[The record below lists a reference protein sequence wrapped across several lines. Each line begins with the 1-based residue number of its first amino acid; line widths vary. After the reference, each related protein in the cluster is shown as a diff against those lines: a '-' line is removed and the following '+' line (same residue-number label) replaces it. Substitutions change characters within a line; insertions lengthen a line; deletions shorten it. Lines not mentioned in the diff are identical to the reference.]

1 VKIFISADIEGT
13 AGITEPGE
21 GNRERPEYAEFRAYM
36 TDEVVAA
43 CEGAK
48 AAGATDILVKDAH
61 ASARNLILSKLP
73 DYVSIVRGWSGH
85 PDLMMFGLDDSFDAA
100 LYTGYHDRAGA
111 DSNPLAHTLTG
122 RIQRIVLNG
131 AEASEFTLNAL
142 CAARYGVRSAF
153 LSGDRGMCAAAAALV
168 PGIVTVATSEGFGP
182 ASRSMSPARS
192 VVAIREGV
200 EAALSNGI
208 RGGIP
213 AGAAEWDLRIEF
225 ATPTDAYRG
234 SWYPGAEHVAD
245 RMVQF
250 RATDFF
256 EIQRAIR
263 FIVM

>member
-1 VKIFISADIEGT
+1 MKIFISADIEGT
-13 AGITEPGE
+13 AGITEGGE
-21 GNRERPEYAEFRAYM
+21 GNRDRPEYAEFREYM
-36 TDEVVAA
+36 TDELVAA
-43 CEGAK
+43 CQGAR
-48 AAGATDILVKDAH
+48 AAGATEILVKDAH

-122 RIQRIVLNG
+122 RIQRILLNG
-131 AEASEFTLNAL
+131 EEASEFTLNAL
-142 CAARYGVRSAF
+142 CAARYGVPSSF
-153 LSGDRGMCAAAAALV
+153 LSGDRGMCEAAAALV
-168 PGIVTVATSEGFGP
+168 PGIVIVATSEGYGS

-192 VVAIREGV
+192 VSAIRDGV

-208 RGGIP
+208 SGGMP
-213 AGAAEWDLRIEF
+213 AKAGDWELRIEF
-225 ATPTDAYRG
+225 SNPVDAYRG
-234 SWYPGAEHVAD
+234 CWYPGVEHVAD
-245 RMVQF
+245 RTLQF
-250 RATDFF
+250 RAIDFF

>member
-1 VKIFISADIEGT
+1 
-13 AGITEPGE
+13 
-21 GNRERPEYAEFRAYM
+21 M

-142 CAARYGVRSAF
+142 CAARYGVPSAF
-153 LSGDRGMCAAAAALV
+153 LSGDRGTCAAAAALV

-200 EAALSNGI
+200 EAALTTGHLEKL
-208 RGGIP
+208 P
-213 AGAAEWDLRIEF
+213 
-225 ATPTDAYRG
+225 
-234 SWYPGAEHVAD
+234 
-245 RMVQF
+245 
-250 RATDFF
+250 
-256 EIQRAIR
+256 
-263 FIVM
+263 